1 MEFSVIFFWVITGL
15 ITILF
20 LKSIITDLIKNP
32 NKTDIAL
39 YILAFLSAG
48 YTFQYI
54 YNDNIFS
61 ELWGVGLF
69 VTLIVLNIVFNLFFR
84 LLFILSKMILMS
96 RHIRKMQKKLKQ
108 TSVPDF
114 IY

>member
-54 YNDNIFS
+54 
-61 ELWGVGLF
+61 
-69 VTLIVLNIVFNLFFR
+69 
-84 LLFILSKMILMS
+84 
-96 RHIRKMQKKLKQ
+96 
-108 TSVPDF
+108 
-114 IY
+114 

>member
-39 YILAFLSAG
+39 YILAFLSPG

-61 ELWGVGLF
+61 ELWGV
-69 VTLIVLNIVFNLFFR
+69 
-84 LLFILSKMILMS
+84 
-96 RHIRKMQKKLKQ
+96 
-108 TSVPDF
+108 
-114 IY
+114 

>member
-69 VTLIVLNIVFNLFFR
+69 VTLIVLNIV
-84 LLFILSKMILMS
+84 
-96 RHIRKMQKKLKQ
+96 
-108 TSVPDF
+108 
-114 IY
+114 

>member
-20 LKSIITDLIKNP
+20 LKSIITDLIKNL

-48 YTFQYI
+48 YTLQYI

-84 LLFILSKMILMS
+84 LLFIL
-96 RHIRKMQKKLKQ
+96 
-108 TSVPDF
+108 
-114 IY
+114 